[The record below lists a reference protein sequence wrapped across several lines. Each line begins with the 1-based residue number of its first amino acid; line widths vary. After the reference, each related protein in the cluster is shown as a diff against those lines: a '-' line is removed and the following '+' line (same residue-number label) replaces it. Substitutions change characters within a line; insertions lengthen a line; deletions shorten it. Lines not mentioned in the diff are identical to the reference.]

1 MKPKL
6 RDYLTI
12 IFALLIIFVCGCGV
26 GFLIGE
32 KEGRQETETANAIG
46 SEHDSGHWEKQ
57 TMESLGSRLD
67 LSDDQREKILG
78 EIEATSLEIANNQET
93 AIEDTTVPFW
103 RFTTVS
109 SPIWIPISRKKS
121 RKIETSY
128 NGQLIFV
135 SSNEPG
141 LFREILDVL
150 QSSPSSNLVEKKG
163 INHFPQDLY
172 FLIYGV
178 SIFGLLNHNVEKS
191 SFL

>member
-67 LSDDQREKILG
+67 LSDDQREKVLS
-78 EIEATSLEIANNQET
+78 EIEATSLEIANNQES
-93 AIEDTTVPFW
+93 AIEDHYRAILALHDRLIPHLDPDQQEKIKKDRNKLQRTIDL
-103 RFTTVS
+103 RF
-109 SPIWIPISRKKS
+109 K
-121 RKIETSY
+121 
-128 NGQLIFV
+128 
-135 SSNEPG
+135 
-141 LFREILDVL
+141 
-150 QSSPSSNLVEKKG
+150 
-163 INHFPQDLY
+163 
-172 FLIYGV
+172 
-178 SIFGLLNHNVEKS
+178 
-191 SFL
+191 